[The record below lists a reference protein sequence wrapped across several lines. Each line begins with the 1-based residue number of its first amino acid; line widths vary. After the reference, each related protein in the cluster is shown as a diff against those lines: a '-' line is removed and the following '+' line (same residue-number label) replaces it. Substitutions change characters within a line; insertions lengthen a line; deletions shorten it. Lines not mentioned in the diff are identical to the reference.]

1 MAGIVAPIWFWVA
14 LRLWNLD
21 LRGWIFVGVISV
33 VHLIFDL
40 IAWLGST
47 PMQAMWPSV
56 LVSLVALILGYF
68 PIPARRLPYNPHKYA
83 DGTRIRTKTPQSNAA
98 GEFFGRQVG
107 LFATL
112 TKLACNKFSNI
123 FNK

>member
-1 MAGIVAPIWFWVA
+1 VSIVGAIMAGIVAPIWFWVA

-56 LVSLVALILGYF
+56 LVSLVALILGL
-68 PIPARRLPYNPHKYA
+68 LPN
-83 DGTRIRTKTPQSNAA
+83 TRQA
-98 GEFFGRQVG
+98 
-107 LFATL
+107 FA
-112 TKLACNKFSNI
+112 I
-123 FNK
+123 